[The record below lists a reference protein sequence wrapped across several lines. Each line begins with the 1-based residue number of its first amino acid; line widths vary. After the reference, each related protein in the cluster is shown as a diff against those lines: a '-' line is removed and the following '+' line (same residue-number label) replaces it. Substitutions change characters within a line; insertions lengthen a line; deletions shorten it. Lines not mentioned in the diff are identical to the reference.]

1 MSKIVKSHRGI
12 YYVEKEG
19 QVYLCKARGLF
30 RNKKVKPVVGDEV
43 DISINND
50 GTAYIKEI
58 YERKNQLLRPPIS
71 NVDQVIVIMS
81 LSSPDINLYTL
92 DKYLLMLELSHIET
106 KIIFNKTDLVDKEY
120 SDKISKIY
128 NNIGYDIYLNS
139 NQENNGKEL
148 LNLFKNRSTVVT
160 GPSGVGK
167 STTLN
172 NIFSHFDFETGSI
185 SEKSLRG
192 KHTTRH
198 IEISKIDER
207 SYVIDT
213 PGFSALSLDFIN
225 DINDIGEGFI
235 EFFKLKNECKF
246 NNCIH
251 ENEPKCAVK
260 NAVQDKK
267 ISESRYKNYLLLL
280 EEFRNLRGY

>member
-139 NQENNGKEL
+139 NQENNGNEL

>member
-58 YERKNQLLRPPIS
+58 YERRNELLRPPIS

-148 LNLFKNRSTVVT
+148 LNLFRNRSTVVT

>member
-58 YERKNQLLRPPIS
+58 YERRNQLLRPPIS

-92 DKYLLMLELSHIET
+92 DKYLLMLELSHIDT

>member
-30 RNKKVKPVVGDEV
+30 RNKKIKPIVGDEV
-43 DISINND
+43 DITINND

-58 YERKNQLLRPPIS
+58 YERRNQLLRPPIS

>member
-58 YERKNQLLRPPIS
+58 YERRNQLLRPPIS

-172 NIFSHFDFETGSI
+172 NVFSHFDFETGSI

>member
-30 RNKKVKPVVGDEV
+30 RNKKIKPIVGDEV
-43 DISINND
+43 DITINND

-58 YERKNQLLRPPIS
+58 YERRNQLLRPPIS

-198 IEISKIDER
+198 IEITKIDER

>member
-1 MSKIVKSHRGI
+1 MSKIIKSHRGI
-12 YYVEKEG
+12 YYVEREG
-19 QVYLCKARGLF
+19 QIYLCKARGLF
-30 RNKKVKPVVGDEV
+30 RNNKIKPIVGDEV
-43 DISINND
+43 DILVNID
-50 GTAYIKEI
+50 GTAYINEV

-92 DKYLLMLELSHIET
+92 DKYLLMLELSNIET
-106 KIIFNKTDLVDKEY
+106 RIIFNKTDLVDEEY
-120 SDKISKIY
+120 SSKISNIY
-128 NNIGYDIYLNS
+128 KDIGYDIYLNT
-139 NQENNGKEL
+139 NEEENNGEL
-148 LNLFKNRSTVVT
+148 VELFKNKTTVVT

-172 NIFSHFDFETGSI
+172 KIFSHFDFETGEV

-198 IEISKIDER
+198 IEISKIDEG

-213 PGFSALSLDFIN
+213 PGFSALSLDFVNEIN
-225 DINDIGEGFI
+225 EIGKGFR
-235 EFFKLKNECKF
+235 EFLKLRDGCKF

-260 NAVQDKK
+260 EAVNNNE
-267 ISESRYKNYLLLL
+267 ITESRYNNYLLLL
-280 EEFRNLRGY
+280 EEFRNTRGY

>member
-30 RNKKVKPVVGDEV
+30 RNKKIKPIVGDEV
-43 DISINND
+43 DITINND

-58 YERKNQLLRPPIS
+58 YERRNQLLRPPIS

-280 EEFRNLRGY
+280 EEFRNTRGY

>member
-43 DISINND
+43 DITINND

-58 YERKNQLLRPPIS
+58 YERRNQLLRPPIS

>member
-1 MSKIVKSHRGI
+1 MSKIIKSHRGI

-19 QVYLCKARGLF
+19 QIYLCKARGLF
-30 RNKKVKPVVGDEV
+30 RNNKIKPIVGDEV
-43 DISINND
+43 DILVNID
-50 GTAYIKEI
+50 GTAYINEV

-92 DKYLLMLELSHIET
+92 DKYLLMLELSNIET
-106 KIIFNKTDLVDKEY
+106 RIIFNKTDLVDEEY
-120 SDKISKIY
+120 SSKISNIY
-128 NNIGYDIYLNS
+128 KDIGYDIYLNT
-139 NQENNGKEL
+139 NEEENNGEL
-148 LNLFKNRSTVVT
+148 VELFKNKTTVVT

-172 NIFSHFDFETGSI
+172 KIFSHFDFETGEV

-198 IEISKIDER
+198 IEISKIDEG

-213 PGFSALSLDFIN
+213 PGFSALSLDFVNEIN
-225 DINDIGEGFI
+225 EIGEGFR
-235 EFFKLKNECKF
+235 EFSKLRNGCKF

-260 NAVQDKK
+260 EAVNNNE
-267 ISESRYKNYLLLL
+267 ITESRYNNYLLLL
-280 EEFRNLRGY
+280 EEFRNTRGY

>member
-58 YERKNQLLRPPIS
+58 YERRNQLLRPPIS

-148 LNLFKNRSTVVT
+148 LNLFRNRSTVVT

>member
-58 YERKNQLLRPPIS
+58 YERRNQLLRPPIS

-172 NIFSHFDFETGSI
+172 NIFSHFDFETGSL

-260 NAVQDKK
+260 NAVQNKK

-280 EEFRNLRGY
+280 EEFRNTRGY

>member
-1 MSKIVKSHRGI
+1 MSKIIKSHRGI

-19 QVYLCKARGLF
+19 QIYLCKARGLF
-30 RNKKVKPVVGDEV
+30 RNNKIKPIVGDEV
-43 DISINND
+43 DILVNID
-50 GTAYIKEI
+50 GTAYINEV

-92 DKYLLMLELSHIET
+92 DKYLLMLELSNIET
-106 KIIFNKTDLVDKEY
+106 RIIFNKTDLVDEEY
-120 SDKISKIY
+120 SSKISNIY
-128 NNIGYDIYLNS
+128 KDIGYDIYLNT
-139 NQENNGKEL
+139 NEEENNGEL
-148 LNLFKNRSTVVT
+148 VELFKNKTTVVT

-172 NIFSHFDFETGSI
+172 KIFSHFDFETGEV

-198 IEISKIDER
+198 IEISKIDEG

-213 PGFSALSLDFIN
+213 PGFSALSLDFVNEIN
-225 DINDIGEGFI
+225 EIGEGFR
-235 EFFKLKNECKF
+235 EFLKLRDGCKF

-260 NAVQDKK
+260 EAVNNNE
-267 ISESRYKNYLLLL
+267 ITESRYNNYLLLL
-280 EEFRNLRGY
+280 EEFRNTRGY

>member
-58 YERKNQLLRPPIS
+58 YERRNQLLRPPIS

>member
-58 YERKNQLLRPPIS
+58 YERRNQLLRPPIS

-148 LNLFKNRSTVVT
+148 LILFKNRSTVVT

-172 NIFSHFDFETGSI
+172 NVFSHFDFETGSI

-235 EFFKLKNECKF
+235 EFSKLKNECKF

>member
-1 MSKIVKSHRGI
+1 MSKIIKSHRGI

-30 RNKKVKPVVGDEV
+30 RNNKIKPIVGDEV
-43 DISINND
+43 DILINSD
-50 GTAYIKEI
+50 GTAYINEVHK
-58 YERKNQLLRPPIS
+58 RKNQLLRPPIS

-92 DKYLLMLELSHIET
+92 DKYLLMLELSNIET
-106 KIIFNKTDLVDKEY
+106 RIIFNKIDLVDETY
-120 SDKISKIY
+120 SNKISKIY
-128 NNIGYDIYLNS
+128 EDIGYDIYLNT
-139 NQENNGKEL
+139 NEEDDNGEL
-148 LNLFKNRSTVVT
+148 VQLFKNKTTAVT

-172 NIFSHFDFETGSI
+172 KIFSHFDFETGAI

-192 KHTTRH
+192 RHTTRH
-198 IEISKIDER
+198 IEISKINDG

-213 PGFSALSLDFIN
+213 PGFSALSLDFVNEIN
-225 DINDIGEGFI
+225 EISEGFR
-235 EFFKLKNECKF
+235 EFVKLRDGCKF

-260 NAVQDKK
+260 EAVQDKK
-267 ISESRYKNYLLLL
+267 IAESRYKNYLLLL
-280 EEFRNLRGY
+280 EEFRNTRGY

>member
-120 SDKISKIY
+120 SGKISKIY

>member
-1 MSKIVKSHRGI
+1 MSKIVNSHRGI

-30 RNKKVKPVVGDEV
+30 RNKKIKPIVGDEV
-43 DISINND
+43 DITINND

-58 YERKNQLLRPPIS
+58 YERRNQLLRPPIS

>member
-1 MSKIVKSHRGI
+1 MSKIIKSHRGI

-30 RNKKVKPVVGDEV
+30 RNNKIKPIVGDEV
-43 DISINND
+43 DILINSD
-50 GTAYIKEI
+50 GTAYINKV

-71 NVDQVIVIMS
+71 NVDQVIVITS

-92 DKYLLMLELSHIET
+92 DKYLLMLELSNIET
-106 KIIFNKTDLVDKEY
+106 RIIFNKTDLVDEEY
-120 SDKISKIY
+120 SNKISKIY
-128 NNIGYDIYLNS
+128 KDIGYDIYLNT
-139 NQENNGKEL
+139 NEEDDNGEL
-148 LNLFKNRSTVVT
+148 IELFKNKTTAVT

-172 NIFSHFDFETGSI
+172 KIFSHFDFKTGAI

-198 IEISKIDER
+198 IEISKIKDG

-213 PGFSALSLDFIN
+213 PGFSALSLDFVSEIN
-225 DINDIGEGFI
+225 EISDGFR
-235 EFFKLKNECKF
+235 EFVKLRDGCRF

-260 NAVQDKK
+260 EALQDKK
-267 ISESRYKNYLLLL
+267 IAESRYKNYLLLL
-280 EEFRNLRGY
+280 QEFRNTRGY

>member
-58 YERKNQLLRPPIS
+58 YERRNQLLRPPIS

-128 NNIGYDIYLNS
+128 KNIGYDIYLNT

-267 ISESRYKNYLLLL
+267 ISENRYKNYLLLL

>member
-1 MSKIVKSHRGI
+1 M
-12 YYVEKEG
+12 
-19 QVYLCKARGLF
+19 
-30 RNKKVKPVVGDEV
+30 
-43 DISINND
+43 
-50 GTAYIKEI
+50 
-58 YERKNQLLRPPIS
+58 
-71 NVDQVIVIMS
+71 DQVIVIMS

-120 SDKISKIY
+120 SGKISKIY

-280 EEFRNLRGY
+280 EEFRNTRGY

>member
-172 NIFSHFDFETGSI
+172 NIFSHFDFETGSL

-260 NAVQDKK
+260 NAVQNKK

-280 EEFRNLRGY
+280 EEFRNTRGY